1 MNLNMRLTTRT
12 LLLFCCLTASILS
25 AAKNIGEAIRSGSQ
39 QLALTLNAK
48 DPDVLQLASRAFAL
62 HGGVRLVKET
72 QAQYSVRFDWVSD
85 QSLRVS
91 IRDAQDAYLRPPR
104 LIQAAS
110 RRTAILRACDY
121 VVESLFRRP
130 GFFAGQL
137 AFVVKQAA
145 TSEVYTSDLLFS
157 LVRPV
162 TADRSL
168 VTGPNWQP
176 DGRGIL
182 YTTYFKTGF
191 PDIYHLDLG
200 RRRRQVF
207 AAYKGTNSGAT
218 YSPDGTFVAMSLS
231 NRRGSD
237 LYVGDA
243 HGGGLRRLTEDTSLE
258 TSPDWAPDGRQLVF
272 ESDRAG
278 RPQLYR
284 MNLVG
289 GAPERISTQ
298 VSSYC
303 SEPSWNPLHANLIA
317 FTAAIS
323 GGFQIAVHD
332 LKTGRS
338 EVLTQERDAAVEP
351 EWLNDGRHLVMTIR
365 RAGKTRLALLDTWSR
380 KVVALHSSKL
390 GGASAAA
397 FVYTQED

>member
-1 MNLNMRLTTRT
+1 MRFTTLKLLLVCWVTVSNLN
-12 LLLFCCLTASILS
+12 
-25 AAKNIGEAIRSGSQ
+25 AAKNIGEAVRSGNQ
-39 QLALTLNAK
+39 QLSLTLEAQ
-48 DPDVLQLASRAFAL
+48 DPVVLQLANRAFNL
-62 HGGVRLVKET
+62 HGGVRLIRGTE
-72 QAQYSVRFDWVSD
+72 AQYSAQFAWVSD
-85 QSLRVS
+85 QTLRVS
-91 IRDAQDAYLRPPR
+91 VRDEQEIHSLPPR
-104 LIQAAS
+104 LIRAAS
-110 RRTAILRACDY
+110 RQEAILRACDF

-137 AFVVKQAA
+137 AYVVKQGTA
-145 TSEVYTSDLLFS
+145 TEIYTSDLLFS
-157 LVRPV
+157 RVRPI

-176 DGRGIL
+176 DGRGLL

-191 PDIYHLDLG
+191 PDIYYLDLNQ
-200 RRRRQVF
+200 RRRQVF
-207 AAYKGTNSGAT
+207 AAYKGTNSGAA
-218 YSPDGTFVAMSLS
+218 YSPSGMFVAMSLS
-231 NRRGSD
+231 NRSGSD

-243 HGGGLRRLTEDTSLE
+243 KGGGLRRLTKDKSLE

-284 MNLVG
+284 MNIAG
-289 GAPERISTQ
+289 GVPERIITQ

-303 SEPSWNPLHANLIA
+303 SEPSWNPLHTNLIA

-365 RAGKTRLALLDTWSR
+365 RAGKTRLALLDTWSQ
-380 KVVALHSSKL
+380 KSMVLHSPKL
-390 GGASAAA
+390 GSASAAA
-397 FVYTQED
+397 FVYTSDE

>member
-1 MNLNMRLTTRT
+1 MRLSI
-12 LLLFCCLTASILS
+12 LKFLLFCWVTASALN
-25 AAKNIGEAIRSGSQ
+25 AAKNIGEAVRSGSQ
-39 QLALTLNAK
+39 QLSLTLEAQ
-48 DPDVLQLASRAFAL
+48 DPVVLQLANRAFTL
-62 HGGVRLVKET
+62 HGGVRLVHET
-72 QAQYSVRFDWVSD
+72 QAQYRAQFAWVSD
-85 QSLRVS
+85 QTLRVS
-91 IRDAQDAYLRPPR
+91 VLDDQEMQLLAPR
-104 LIQAAS
+104 LIQAVS
-110 RRTAILRACDY
+110 RRQAVLRACDF
-121 VVESLFRRP
+121 VVESLYRRP

-145 TSEVYTSDLLFS
+145 ASEIYTSDLLFS
-157 LVRPV
+157 QVRPV

-176 DGRGIL
+176 DGRGLL

-191 PDIYHLDLG
+191 PDIYHLDLEQ
-200 RRRRQVF
+200 RRRQVF
-207 AAYKGTNSGAT
+207 AAYKGTNSGPA
-218 YSPDGTFVAMSLS
+218 YSPTGTFVAMSLS
-231 NRRGSD
+231 NRSGSD

-243 HGGGLRRLTEDTSLE
+243 RGGGLRRLTEDKSLE
-258 TSPDWAPDGRQLVF
+258 TSPDWSPDGRQLVF
-272 ESDRAG
+272 VSDRAG

-284 MNLVG
+284 MNIAGSV
-289 GAPERISTQ
+289 PERIITQ

-365 RAGKTRLALLDTWSR
+365 RAGKTRLALLDTWSQ
-380 KVVALHSSKL
+380 KSIVLHSPKL
-390 GGASAAA
+390 GSASAAA
-397 FVYTQED
+397 FVYTLDD